1 MTIISLKEINKS
13 RSKICLG
20 NGTDFVLYKSEI
32 KRYHIS
38 EGGEL
43 SQQTY
48 EEIIEEVLKPRC
60 RSRALHLL
68 EKQDRTESSVR
79 QKLKEGGYPSFLIDD
94 AIDYLYSYHY
104 LDDERYAKNY
114 VRFHQDNKSKRRIA
128 NDLIAKGV
136 SKAVIETAIE
146 VDYQSDE
153 ASQIEKLLNKKKYD
167 RENATEK
174 DRAKMFRFLAYRGF
188 SSEDIMKYI

>member
-1 MTIISLKEINKS
+1 M
-13 RSKICLG
+13 
-20 NGTDFVLYKSEI
+20 
-32 KRYHIS
+32 
-38 EGGEL
+38 

>member
-128 NDLIAKGV
+128 NDLMAKGV

-146 VDYQSDE
+146 VDYQSEE
-153 ASQIEKLLNKKKYD
+153 ASQIEELLNKKKYE

>member
-1 MTIISLKEINKS
+1 M
-13 RSKICLG
+13 
-20 NGTDFVLYKSEI
+20 
-32 KRYHIS
+32 
-38 EGGEL
+38 
-43 SQQTY
+43 
-48 EEIIEEVLKPRC
+48 
-60 RSRALHLL
+60 
-68 EKQDRTESSVR
+68 R